1 MLQEKEKKNLWQL
14 TQTIDILKMR
24 WQKLWQ
30 LMLAALLP

>member
-1 MLQEKEKKNLWQL
+1 MLQEKEKKYFWQL

-24 WQKLWQ
+24 WQNLWQ